1 MKMYLVTT
9 GIICIDED
17 FISNDMRT
25 ERGLFSRLDL
35 AQSYVE
41 DIMLKSKLRWDKPN
55 EMYWERS
62 PGQSTL
68 KQEVFDLDLGDG
80 SYIEIQE
87 FELDKPQLIKFE
99 KAPTFKIED
108 YQP

>member
-1 MKMYLVTT
+1 MYLVTT

-17 FISNDMRT
+17 FVSNDMRT
-25 ERGLFSRLDL
+25 ERGLFSKMEH
-35 AQSYVE
+35 AQNYIE
-41 DIMLKSKLRWDKPN
+41 DIILRSKLRWEKRSDT
-55 EMYWERS
+55 YWERS

-87 FELDKPQLIKFE
+87 FEVDKPQLIKFE